1 MLALDI
7 KDSDKGHEPQT
18 TDLDQNHTDQ
28 LAPDIISRSHWQS
41 EKPCHTDHGHGR
53 KEMVKVGRL

>member
-7 KDSDKGHEPQT
+7 KDSNKGHEPQT
-18 TDLDQNHTDQ
+18 TDLDQDHADQ
-28 LAPDIISRSHWQS
+28 LAPDIVGRSHRLG
-41 EKPCHTDHGHGR
+41 EETCHTDHGHSR